1 MERCAVR
8 RHLRGAMLEGRRKGA
23 GFSLLELAVALT
35 LIGIF
40 AGVLLDRLLFYQEAA
55 EKAVMEFEATKLK
68 LALQIHIGDLIARNQ
83 QLNFTRIAR
92 ENPMRWLDQPIPGYR
107 GEYEG
112 GPPFEL
118 TGGTWYFDR
127 SRAELVYQLNQHRNF
142 RSVSGDRTRVRWH
155 VRTVRP
161 EGVAGKD
168 STVVGLQFVP
178 VEPYRWF

>member
-8 RHLRGAMLEGRRKGA
+8 RHLRGAVLEGRRKGA
-23 GFSLLELAVALT
+23 GFSLLELGVAIA

-83 QLNFTRIAR
+83 KLDYARIAR
-92 ENPMRWLDQPIPGYR
+92 ENPMRWLDEPIPGYQ
-107 GEYEG
+107 GEYDGE
-112 GPPFEL
+112 PPVEL
-118 TGGTWYFDR
+118 PNRIWYFDR
-127 SRAELVYQLNQHRNF
+127 TRSELVYVLNQDRNF
-142 RSVSGDRTRVRWH
+142 RPVSAGRTRVRWH
-155 VRTVRP
+155 VKTVRP
-161 EGVAGKD
+161 EGPAAKD
-168 STVVGLQFVP
+168 STVIGLQFVP